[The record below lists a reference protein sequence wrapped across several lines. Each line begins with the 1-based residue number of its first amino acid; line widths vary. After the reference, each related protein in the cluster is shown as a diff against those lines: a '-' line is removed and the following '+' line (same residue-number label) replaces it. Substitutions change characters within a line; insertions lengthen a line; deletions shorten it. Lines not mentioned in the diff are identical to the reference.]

1 MSLSVESA
9 PRPRRP
15 HGEEP
20 VSDICLRL
28 RERVK
33 RLGDLAGTQS
43 EAVLLQ
49 AAVLLEQ
56 ALRRAQRA
64 EGERSSTWPD
74 AHTCPCLAESIAL
87 HYLLLADHAEV
98 RTQPGLSDRY
108 RARARGWV
116 DEAERG
122 ELSLSGFLERTR
134 ADA

>member
-1 MSLSVESA
+1 
-9 PRPRRP
+9 
-15 HGEEP
+15 
-20 VSDICLRL
+20 VSDVCRRL
-28 RERVK
+28 RERV
-33 RLGDLAGTQS
+33 RCLTPLAGAQS
-43 EAVLLQ
+43 EAVLLR

-64 EGERSSTWPD
+64 EGERGSTWPD
-74 AHTCPCLAESIAL
+74 AHPCPRLAESIAL

-122 ELSLSGFLERTR
+122 EPSLSGFLERTR